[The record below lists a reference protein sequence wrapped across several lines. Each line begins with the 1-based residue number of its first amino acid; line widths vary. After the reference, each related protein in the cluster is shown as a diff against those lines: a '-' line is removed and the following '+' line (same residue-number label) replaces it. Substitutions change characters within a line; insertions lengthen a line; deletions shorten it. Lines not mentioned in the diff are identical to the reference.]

1 MLSARD
7 RKISGRLLSPSLAL
21 DVKGLMMPQ
30 RVTESWNYNRDCSGI
45 HNAAVAF
52 EEIASKC
59 LIVSMHNFI
68 RMKQVFNS
76 YFSTT
81 RQLYQ

>member
-1 MLSARD
+1 MLSARE
-7 RKISGRLLSPSLAL
+7 RKISRRLLSPSLAL

-30 RVTESWNYNRDCSGI
+30 RVMESWNYNRDCSGI
-45 HNAAVAF
+45 HNSAVAF
-52 EEIASKC
+52 EEIVSKC

-76 YFSTT
+76 SFSTT